1 LKKAN
6 FVMVYSTDSVPYGSL
21 SVEDLA
27 QRLQPEQGDL
37 QLIDVREPEEV
48 AIASIAGF
56 TNLPLSQYASW
67 ADSIHSQFDADQ
79 ETIVMCHHGVR
90 SAQMCMWLAQQGFTN
105 LKNLTG
111 GIDAYSI
118 RVDNSVPR
126 Y

>member
-56 TNLPLSQYASW
+56 TNLPLSQYPSW